1 MRHNM
6 PTEMTCSR
14 MISFDLNDNEP
25 TYDCSGT
32 RKTAI
37 TYIDDTDSKPSASLS
52 KVSWDNS
59 AKKLSFVIK
68 FANVKS
74 DAWVGIVP
82 SGTADDEK
90 SADKVDV
97 TYKYLSSLTGGS
109 AASLSASLK
118 DGKYEL
124 RVYENDNGGAL
135 LARAK
140 FTVGSTSS
148 AASLLYFQVTLKKGA
163 TLQLDGVLSGSTSA
177 AVTYSSSKSSVAT
190 VTSKGKVTAKA
201 KGTTII
207 TAKCGSSS
215 IKIKIKVTA

>member
-1 MRHNM
+1 M
-6 PTEMTCSR
+6 
-14 MISFDLNDNEP
+14 
-25 TYDCSGT
+25 
-32 RKTAI
+32 
-37 TYIDDTDSKPSASLS
+37 
-52 KVSWDNS
+52 
-59 AKKLSFVIK
+59 IK